1 MISPIKCKIDMLENF
16 SNRVDSHLASVC
28 SPDQFLQC
36 EANKRLEHC
45 MYVTHTLL
53 INVNF
58 LSRLLS
64 ILFILTIHNTQFVTL
79 GKKIDWCWILDVI
92 PASLQNDC
100 HHPYRELQLLVG
112 CKITTPCMTLSS
124 KESTRDHVP
133 NEQKTTSLLDNN
145 SESHTS
151 LTYHGHYKPSCWWIE
166 FINLLAKETSSWRI
180 CVKHKWLFSF
190 FTLQLTKTL
199 QFMLLWIKL

>member
-1 MISPIKCKIDMLENF
+1 MLHILSSLMLTF
-16 SNRVDSHLASVC
+16 SQDFC
-28 SPDQFLQC
+28 Q
-36 EANKRLEHC
+36 
-45 MYVTHTLL
+45 
-53 INVNF
+53 
-58 LSRLLS
+58 
-64 ILFILTIHNTQFVTL
+64 FILTIHNTQFVTL
-79 GKKIDWCWILDVI
+79 GKKIDWCWILDAI